1 MASRC
6 QLALCHVIVVKR
18 GCNNRNNMFLAQFK
32 PLLRCSFYLKEGGA
46 RIYVSLRVSVCH
58 SSCVSFSF
66 QPCLWQTR
74 CLWKG
79 CSYLHPDVLF
89 GCREK
94 APKVVSEHQK
104 GFWTPD
110 MPPLALRAAWCLG
123 CGWLQ
128 VCKKALEHQDGVYER
143 RGVAQPQVFPSNFP
157 ACLAVRK

>member
-1 MASRC
+1 MSRCLSGNEGEAAMASRC
-6 QLALCHVIVVKR
+6 QLALCHVIVVKW

-32 PLLRCSFYLKEGGA
+32 PLLRCSFYLKGGGA
-46 RIYVSLRVSVCH
+46 RIYVSLHVSVCH
-58 SSCVSFSF
+58 SSWVSFSF

-104 GFWTPD
+104 GFWSPD
-110 MPPLALRAAWCLG
+110 LLPVALRAVWCLG
-123 CGWLQ
+123 CGWL
-128 VCKKALEHQDGVYER
+128 
-143 RGVAQPQVFPSNFP
+143 
-157 ACLAVRK
+157 